1 MDQSIYVFMVVGGIF
16 FIFIQTFKETSV
28 SRQWRPDQ
36 KPHFAASELGP
47 LCFPM
52 SHKKDA
58 RLIWVKKV
66 ESEKDLGVIFGSKI
80 NFIGGGGL

>member
-1 MDQSIYVFMVVGGIF
+1 
-16 FIFIQTFKETSV
+16 
-28 SRQWRPDQ
+28 
-36 KPHFAASELGP
+36 
-47 LCFPM
+47 M

-80 NFIGGGGL
+80 NFIGGGGSLALTVFSRKPFSLLRHSSLI